1 MNETGLCGPVPGVEP
16 AITCHRDA
24 VSPGKRLQD
33 SRAGR
38 LLPGRHERNEA
49 PSPSGEGV
57 PHARLAP
64 SRSELACEPIK
75 AALAV
80 DFVTAVEEVPAQAVF
95 RAVEGVGPFELLD
108 ASLG

>member
-1 MNETGLCGPVPGVEP
+1 
-16 AITCHRDA
+16 
-24 VSPGKRLQD
+24 
-33 SRAGR
+33 
-38 LLPGRHERNEA
+38 

-64 SRSELACEPIK
+64 SRSELACEPIKAALAEPIK

-108 ASLG
+108 ASLGRLDGEDAIVHAVLHEDGARGDGAGDVGHLGVA